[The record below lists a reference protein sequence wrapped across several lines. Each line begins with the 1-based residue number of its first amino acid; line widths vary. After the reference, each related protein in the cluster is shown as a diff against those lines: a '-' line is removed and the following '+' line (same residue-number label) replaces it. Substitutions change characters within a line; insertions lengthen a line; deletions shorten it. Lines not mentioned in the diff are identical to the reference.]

1 MDEDLTDRPIPFLPK
16 EWIMSDLDLME
27 PEAAEDLKL
36 EAAPQPAAEAKQ
48 ESSWPREQMLD
59 RLRTSD

>member
-1 MDEDLTDRPIPFLPK
+1 
-16 EWIMSDLDLME
+16 MSDFDLME

-36 EAAPQPAAEAKQ
+36 EAAARPAAESKP
-48 ESSWPREQMLD
+48 EPGWPREQMLD